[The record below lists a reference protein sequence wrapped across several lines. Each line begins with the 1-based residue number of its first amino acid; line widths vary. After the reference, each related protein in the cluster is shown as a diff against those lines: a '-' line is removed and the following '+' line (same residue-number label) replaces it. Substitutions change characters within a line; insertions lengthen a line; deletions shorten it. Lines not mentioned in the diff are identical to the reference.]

1 MVSSLQQDAYH
12 GPLGL
17 VVTGEAQWWLPA
29 LETIIGPQLLKPV
42 QVDSDR
48 ELLDVVRSGHA
59 DAAVLDDEARW
70 SVDVLKLL
78 RMIRRLDQELPVV
91 VGTRRRDRRLL
102 EDALRLTAFSVM
114 VKPLA
119 LEELLR
125 QIQRMMA
132 RIDRTFRRG
141 Q

>member
-1 MVSSLQQDAYH
+1 MVSTLQKDAH
-12 GPLGL
+12 HEPMGL

-29 LETIIGPQLLKPV
+29 LEAIIGPQLLKPV

-48 ELLDVVRSGHA
+48 ELLDVVSSGHA
-59 DAAVLDDEARW
+59 DAAVLDDEAQW
-70 SVDVLKLL
+70 SVDVLRLL

-91 VGTRRRDRRLL
+91 VVTRRRDRRLL
-102 EDALRLTAFSVM
+102 TDALRLTAFSVV
-114 VKPLA
+114 VKPMA

-132 RIDRTFRRG
+132 RIDRTLRDG

>member
-1 MVSSLQQDAYH
+1 MVSSLEQDSAR

-29 LETIIGPQLLKPV
+29 LETIIGPHLLKPV

-48 ELLDVVRSGHA
+48 ELLDVVRSGDA
-59 DAAVLDDEARW
+59 DAAVLDDEAKW

-91 VGTRRRDRRLL
+91 VVTKRRDRRLL
-102 EDALRLTAFSVM
+102 EDALRLTAFSVV

-119 LEELLR
+119 LEEFLR

-132 RIDRTFRRG
+132 RIDRTLRDGR
-141 Q
+141 

>member
-1 MVSSLQQDAYH
+1 MVSSMQIDSGR
-12 GPLGL
+12 GPMGL
-17 VVTGEAQWWLPA
+17 AVTGEAQWWLPA

-42 QVDSDR
+42 KVDSDR
-48 ELLDVVRSGHA
+48 ELLDVVSAGGA
-59 DAAVLDDEARW
+59 DAAVLDDEAQW

-78 RMIRRLDQELPVV
+78 RMIRRLDLELPVV
-91 VGTRRRDRRLL
+91 VVTKRRDRRLL
-102 EDALRLTAFSVM
+102 ADALRLTAFSVV

-132 RIDRTFRRG
+132 RIDRTLRDG
-141 Q
+141 H